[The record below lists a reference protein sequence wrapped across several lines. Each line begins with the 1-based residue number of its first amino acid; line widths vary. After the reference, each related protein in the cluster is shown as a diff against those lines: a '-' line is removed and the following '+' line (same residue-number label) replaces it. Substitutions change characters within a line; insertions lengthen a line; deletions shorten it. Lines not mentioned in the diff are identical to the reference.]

1 LFGFRD
7 FSCRPSI
14 VSVDTHRGRR
24 DVRSRKTTENL
35 PEMADGDRGPA
46 AARTLLVLAG
56 GELPTIRKLEVQN
69 VFSQVVWPN
78 LIIWVKTL

>member
-1 LFGFRD
+1 
-7 FSCRPSI
+7 
-14 VSVDTHRGRR
+14 
-24 DVRSRKTTENL
+24 
-35 PEMADGDRGPA
+35 MADGDRGPA

-78 LIIWVKTL
+78 LIIWAKTL